1 MFGHSPFYFS
11 TIRKMVIYFG
21 TIFNDT
27 YITRTDAQGDV
38 TQLMRVPL
46 TYSPK
51 DKLLLR
57 VDADPEIQRQWAIT
71 LPRMG
76 FEMTGLRYDEDRKMN
91 TSGRNVTKDSS
102 DADKLKTQYNPVP
115 YDFDFNLYIMVK
127 NAEDG
132 TKIIEQILPFF
143 TPEWT
148 ATVNLIPEMNVTK
161 DIPVVM
167 RSIDIKDEYDGN
179 FENRR
184 AIVYTLSFTVK
195 GYLYGP
201 VVSKPIIKLSKMQ
214 FYVPQ
219 GNSTIVD
226 TVGTTNVLGEIT
238 VTPGLLANGA
248 PTTNSALSINTS
260 LIEVD
265 DDFGFCIDN
274 TGIILNE

>member
-21 TIFNDT
+21 TCFNDT
-27 YITRTDAQGDV
+27 YITRTDTEGSV

-57 VDADPEIQRQWAIT
+57 ADADPELQRQWAIT
-71 LPRMG
+71 LPRMA

-91 TSGRNVTKDSS
+91 TQGRNVTKDSS

-132 TKIIEQILPFF
+132 TKITEQILPWF

-148 ATVNLIPEMNVTK
+148 ATVHLIPEMNVSK
-161 DIPVVM
+161 DIPIVLRNVE
-167 RSIDIKDEYDGN
+167 IKDEYDGN

-184 AIVYTLSFTVK
+184 AIIWTLSFTVK
-195 GYLYGP
+195 GYIYGP
-201 VVSKPIIKLSKMQ
+201 IVSKPIIKFSKMQ
-214 FYVPQ
+214 FFVPQ
-219 GNSTIVD
+219 ANSTVAD
-226 TVGTTNVLGEIT
+226 TVGTTNVIGDII
-238 VTPGLLANGA
+238 VTPGLLANGS
-248 PTTNSALSINTS
+248 PTTNSALSVNTS

-265 DDFGFCIDN
+265 DDYGFCIDN
-274 TGIILNE
+274 SGIILNE